1 MAPNGRVN
9 ITISDTGTT
18 VSLPSAEVQVILACS
33 SSGTANT
40 VLATKQ
46 PTTLLSTYS
55 HGPLTQAAG
64 LTVGTGA
71 TVLAM
76 RLPTVTAGAVAAK
89 AAKVVSTGTN
99 ATPIVITSTADHLLV
114 DGDVVTIAAVGGLT
128 AANGTWV
135 VNVLTSTTFEL
146 IGSVGN
152 SAYTSGGT
160 ITPKGA
166 IMLDLSAPTTPAN
179 VASGTAPVYFSGA
192 AYDQAYIEVTVVTG
206 FTVGTAGG
214 EITISLDAGRTT
226 NLPRIHVGT
235 ATTYLIAELNTTIN
249 FGTGTLAAG
258 YVIRGYTTAPAPDA
272 AGIVAGLAALAESP
286 YGDSGWGSMHIA
298 CVLSA
303 ADAATVGDKVES
315 LFSADDID
323 TRAISS
329 ARDASPPAAYG
340 GTGET
345 DSAWGTSV
353 LTDFTAASQK
363 RMAIDAGFYNIRSAF
378 STAVCGT
385 PFYRRPLAWAHAC
398 RVIELPSRAD
408 HEGWVRLGALKQIT
422 LNAVTDPVDG
432 FVYHNE
438 ANGFIFD
445 GIAGGAGR
453 MGAATTR
460 KKKPGWYMSNP
471 LTLAPTGS
479 NYALLPYCRV
489 IDDAADLLRQV
500 LTEDINARIKNNPNG
515 TITDKVAKGLESDCY
530 RALDTQMGANYSGR
544 TIVVDRAWNIKATGI
559 LKVDAT
565 INGDAFALQIDLNLG
580 LAQTT

>member
-1 MAPNGRVN
+1 MAPNGNVN

-18 VSLPSAEVQVILACS
+18 VSLPSADVQVILACS

-64 LTVGTGA
+64 LAVGTGA

-89 AAKVVSTGTN
+89 AAKVVN
-99 ATPIVITSTADHLLV
+99 AATTASPVAITTTAPHLLV
-114 DGDVVTIAAVGGLT
+114 DGDVVTVAAVGGNT
-128 AANGTWV
+128 GANGTFPI
-135 VNVLTSTTFEL
+135 NVTGSTTFEL
-146 IGSVGN
+146 IGSVGAG
-152 SAYTSGGT
+152 AYTSGGT
-160 ITPKGA
+160 VTPKGA
-166 IMLDLSAPTTPAN
+166 IMLDEDGAT

-192 AYDQAYIEVTVVTG
+192 AYDDAFIEVTVVTG

-235 ATTYLIAELNTTIN
+235 ATTYLITELNTTIN
-249 FGTGTLAAG
+249 FGTGTLTAG
-258 YVIRGYTTAPAPDA
+258 YTIRGYTTAPAPDA
-272 AGIVAGLAALAESP
+272 AGIVTALTALAASP

-303 ADAATVGDKVES
+303 ADAATVGAKIS
-315 LFSADDID
+315 LLFSADDID

-329 ARDASPPAAYG
+329 ARDASPPEAYG
-340 GTGET
+340 GTAET

-363 RMAIDAGFYNIRSAF
+363 RVAISAGYYNMRSAF
-378 STAVCGT
+378 STVVCGT
-385 PFYRRPLAWAHAC
+385 PLYRRSLAWAHAC

-408 HEGWVRLGALKQIT
+408 HEGWVRLGALSQIT

-438 ANGFIFD
+438 ANGFVFD
-445 GIAGGAGR
+445 GVAGGAGR
-453 MGAATTR
+453 MGAARTR

-500 LTEDINARIKNNPNG
+500 LTEDINARIKNNLNG
-515 TITDKVAKGLESDCY
+515 TILDKVAKLLEADCY
-530 RALDTQMGANYSGR
+530 RALDTQIGDMYSGR
-544 TIVVDRAWNIKATGI
+544 TVVVDRDWNVKATGI

-580 LAQTT
+580 LAQA